1 MLHNYGGEHSM
12 YGGMYNIGSSPV
24 SAHAEYKDTMVGTG
38 MTPEAIEHNPI
49 IYELMNEM
57 GWRNEAVNVE
67 EWTELYIE
75 RRYGGLSPSAS
86 AAWKHFLKGVY
97 NHGIHSLWIV
107 HW

>member
-1 MLHNYGGEHSM
+1 M